1 LGGSVVRFNNSSVY
15 QKGIIMELG
24 SLSDV
29 LVNELGDLYSAEQQL
44 VEALPRMASAANSYE
59 LREAFES
66 DMQET
71 RSHVERLDQAFA
83 DMGIR
88 FAPSNTC
95 HAMQG
100 LLEDNDAIIN
110 ATGDSVAIDAALI
123 GAAQRVE
130 HFEISCYGTAR
141 ALAGELGLDTTRSL
155 LEQTLEEE
163 GKTNKRLTKLAA
175 GGRLSSGINHM
186 AATRSDVDSDPAVD
200 EEALQQA

>member
-1 LGGSVVRFNNSSVY
+1 MFSVY
-15 QKGIIMELG
+15 RKGIIMELN

-44 VEALPRMASAANSYE
+44 VAALPRMASAANSYE

-66 DMQET
+66 DLQET
-71 RSHVERLDQAFA
+71 RTHVERLDQAFA

-95 HAMQG
+95 HAMRG
-100 LLEDNDAIIN
+100 LLEDNDAIID

-163 GKTNKRLTKLAA
+163 GKADKHLTKLAA
-175 GGRLSSGINHM
+175 GGRLSSGINRL
-186 AATRSDVDSDPAVD
+186 AATRSDVDPDPAVD
-200 EEALQQA
+200 EQALQQA